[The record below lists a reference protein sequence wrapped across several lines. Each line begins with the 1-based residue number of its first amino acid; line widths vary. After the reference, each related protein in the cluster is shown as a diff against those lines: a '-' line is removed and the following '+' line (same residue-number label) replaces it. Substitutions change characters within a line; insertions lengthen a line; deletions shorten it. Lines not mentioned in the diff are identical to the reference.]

1 MRVRVEVLPWLSTSM
16 RPGTT
21 GRISLEHELAGTTVR
36 DLVKELAEKDQAFA
50 SVVYDREVGELR
62 YPAVVVVN
70 DHLLELLQGLDTK
83 LAEADSVT
91 FMATYVGG

>member
-1 MRVRVEVLPWLSTSM
+1 MRVRVEVLPWLSTIM

-21 GRISLEHELAGTTVR
+21 GRINLEHRLAGVTVR
-36 DLVKELAEKDQAFA
+36 DLAAELAEKDPAFA
-50 SVVYDREVGELR
+50 SVVFDRERGELR

-70 DHLLELLQGLDTK
+70 GQLLELLQGMDTR
-83 LAEADSVT
+83 LSEADSVT